1 MPTYCTNYSPTQ
13 SFQTD
18 MNRLVI
24 GTVGGGER
32 ERERVGI
39 IITSQVHEKNNII
52 KRLSLQNNQKILYRL

>member
-24 GTVGGGER
+24 GTVGR
-32 ERERVGI
+32 ERERGGI

>member
-24 GTVGGGER
+24 GTVGR

>member
-24 GTVGGGER
+24 GTVGR
-32 ERERVGI
+32 ERERVGII

-52 KRLSLQNNQKILYRL
+52 KRLSLQYNQKILYRL

>member
-24 GTVGGGER
+24 GTVGR
-32 ERERVGI
+32 ERERVGII